1 MITKRMTFMMSRG
14 VPGARMEGEEVEQLP
29 LNNGRPQGDDQ
40 HDNED
45 GHHDHGYVRMV
56 IMIMNI

>member
-1 MITKRMTFMMSRG
+1 MSRG
-14 VPGARMEGEEVEQLP
+14 VPGARMGGEEVEQLP

-40 HDNED
+40 HDYED

-56 IMIMNI
+56 IMIMII